1 MQRHKYLRRI
11 KELREKDHRVFY
23 QDETWCNANHTR
35 EFVWQMEDEEKSLIS
50 DSQRK
55 GGLKVPSGSGK
66 RPIINNIGSSDGF
79 LKDCGE
85 CFIGK
90 KDTSDYHHEM
100 NGPHFFEEW
109 FEKKVLPA
117 LPDKSVIVMDNAKY
131 HSRMT
136 EESKRPTTSWR
147 KTEIQ
152 DWLTK
157 KSIEFE
163 PRDTKPI
170 LLGKRDLVPNIK

>member
-109 FEKKVLPA
+109 FEKKFCQHYRQICRCHGQRKVSLSN
-117 LPDKSVIVMDNAKY
+117 DGREKTTHNKFEKSGNPGLA
-131 HSRMT
+131 H
-136 EESKRPTTSWR
+136 
-147 KTEIQ
+147 
-152 DWLTK
+152 
-157 KSIEFE
+157 
-163 PRDTKPI
+163 
-170 LLGKRDLVPNIK
+170 